1 MNYFK
6 AWPLAIWLAFPLLA
20 SAQANQGFAGYW
32 KTDTEKSTAL
42 DPWRRIDMEIA
53 VEGDSVT
60 IIRHY
65 DAGRRVA
72 NETMAIDTSIP
83 SQVVETE
90 GWWDNRHIGAY
101 LGNDGKQTVA
111 PRWLDD
117 GQTLQLN
124 INLILETSQ
133 GETPVRVIRE
143 LRLSDDGQR
152 LTDLQIRSSR
162 NIPVV
167 RVYNK
172 SES

>member
-1 MNYFK
+1 MK
-6 AWPLAIWLAFPLLA
+6 LPIRALALAAILFPLVA
-20 SAQANQGFAGYW
+20 GAQTNPDLAGYW
-32 KTDTEKSTAL
+32 ETDTDNSTAL
-42 DPWRRIDMEIA
+42 DPWRRINMEIS
-53 VEGDSVT
+53 VEGETVT

-65 DAGRRVA
+65 DAGRRKA
-72 NETMAIDTSIP
+72 DETMVIDTSLP
-83 SQVVETE
+83 TQVIETE

-111 PRWLDD
+111 AKWLDD

-124 INLILETSQ
+124 IDLVLETSQ
-133 GETPVRVIRE
+133 GESPVRVIRE

-162 NIPVV
+162 NLPVV
-167 RVYNK
+167 RVYTK

>member
-1 MNYFK
+1 M
-6 AWPLAIWLAFPLLA
+6 LAA
-20 SAQANQGFAGYW
+20 AQANPDFAGYW

-42 DPWRRIDMEIA
+42 DPWRRIDMEIS

-65 DAGRRVA
+65 DAGKRKA
-72 NETMAIDTSIP
+72 DETMALDTSVP
-83 SQVVETE
+83 SQVIQTE

-101 LGNDGKQTVA
+101 LGNDHKQTVA
-111 PRWLDD
+111 PKWLDN

-124 INLILETSQ
+124 IDLVLETSQ
-133 GETPVRVIRE
+133 GETPVRIYRE

-162 NIPVV
+162 NLPVV
-167 RVYNK
+167 RVYTK
-172 SES
+172 SEN